1 MNGKNLN
8 LKWVSDEIGNDYKEW
23 KCGDIV
29 TINAQTGT
37 GKTHFIINK
46 LIGYFNLSK
55 DYLYICNRV
64 ELKRQIKY
72 DLIQKYN
79 LYKKFSINENT
90 CDKVEI
96 AGVVCDKKLIDD
108 TNKFKNVTIKSYHN
122 IIEDELEYIY
132 NNQKNYLHKYDYIIC
147 DECHFFLTDAAFN
160 SKSYIALNKL
170 VNEYYDN
177 SVRIFISATIDEVF
191 ESINKAH
198 DKIRDDEVFIDIKKH
213 EYSTGIDYSY
223 INAKYFSKDKDM
235 IQTIRND
242 KSNDKWLWFV
252 TSKSVGRKIKSELK
266 EYNIDAEFI
275 SAESNNREK
284 KNISAKGSF
293 SCKVLI
299 TTKCLDNGVN
309 MTDGQLKN
317 IILNAYDKVTF
328 IQELGRKRVNIDMA
342 QMINLYIPTLS
353 SSKFEK
359 LLYNS
364 NNKLEQALLFKENK
378 EDFNR
383 RYNDNVKEIY
393 GDIFRL
399 DKFTG
404 KLTINDIGLTRA
416 VYDTLFYEEIVG
428 KFNSKIYD
436 QFAYIKEQL
445 SWLGLE
451 DTFNESNLIEEVF
464 DEVVKD
470 ELKIFLE
477 KAYNNN
483 EKFTKDYFKETVM
496 NIINSDNNIRIKF
509 NEIDGGNKRDK
520 GMIKFN
526 QLFKEKLKYDYRVG
540 SIPVYSTIDGKRNKK
555 TYWIITKEK

>member
-1 MNGKNLN
+1 
-8 LKWVSDEIGNDYKEW
+8 
-23 KCGDIV
+23 
-29 TINAQTGT
+29 
-37 GKTHFIINK
+37 
-46 LIGYFNLSK
+46 
-55 DYLYICNRV
+55 
-64 ELKRQIKY
+64 
-72 DLIQKYN
+72 
-79 LYKKFSINENT
+79 
-90 CDKVEI
+90 
-96 AGVVCDKKLIDD
+96 
-108 TNKFKNVTIKSYHN
+108 
-122 IIEDELEYIY
+122 
-132 NNQKNYLHKYDYIIC
+132 
-147 DECHFFLTDAAFN
+147 
-160 SKSYIALNKL
+160 
-170 VNEYYDN
+170 
-177 SVRIFISATIDEVF
+177 
-191 ESINKAH
+191 
-198 DKIRDDEVFIDIKKH
+198 
-213 EYSTGIDYSY
+213 
-223 INAKYFSKDKDM
+223 
-235 IQTIRND
+235 
-242 KSNDKWLWFV
+242 
-252 TSKSVGRKIKSELK
+252 
-266 EYNIDAEFI
+266 
-275 SAESNNREK
+275 
-284 KNISAKGSF
+284 
-293 SCKVLI
+293 
-299 TTKCLDNGVN
+299 
-309 MTDGQLKN
+309 
-317 IILNAYDKVTF
+317 
-328 IQELGRKRVNIDMA
+328 
-342 QMINLYIPTLS
+342 MINLYIPTLS

-364 NNKLEQALLFKENK
+364 NDKLEQALLFKENK

-445 SWLGLE
+445 RWLELE
-451 DTFNESNLIEEVF
+451 DTFNENNLIEEVF
-464 DEVVKD
+464 DDVVKD

-496 NIINSDNNIRIKF
+496 SIINSDNNIRIKF